1 MRKLLWA
8 LELDRVTLDRRPYAL
23 TAITAIIHTIARLTA
38 TTAQIIFW
46 AGCLSAP
53 ARGFAVSTAQGTD
66 EAFTAVASTAEAL
79 MDADLADAVDLIA
92 ADFAAVPAGSVEVV
106 DFAAVPAGSAVV
118 TASMVAVVVSTAAVD
133 HVVVAADSTVAVA
146 AMGADTGKFSNPW
159 IN

>member
-1 MRKLLWA
+1 
-8 LELDRVTLDRRPYAL
+8 
-23 TAITAIIHTIARLTA
+23 
-38 TTAQIIFW
+38 
-46 AGCLSAP
+46 
-53 ARGFAVSTAQGTD
+53 
-66 EAFTAVASTAEAL
+66 

-159 IN
+159 INWKRLAEFTASRICFQGA